1 MDLPIFPLPELVLF
15 PDVVIPL
22 HIFEPRYQ
30 RLISD
35 LLKKKEE
42 SRLLALTTITGP
54 SNSTEF
60 DDAPFH
66 YIGTLCKLIDYKELP
81 DGRSDVFV
89 HAVST
94 VTIDEI
100 NFLDTT
106 TPYRRAIVKPIDPDW
121 KIEHEFAI
129 KDRVLKSLENYTS
142 IRRLEIVDLDKLK
155 LREMVNLLSYALPLS
170 VDQKFK
176 LLEKPSL
183 QERVDL
189 LINLMDVKYELV
201 DFSDKYNED
210 SLPIN

>member
-35 LLKKKEE
+35 LLKKQEE
-42 SRLLALTTITGP
+42 FRLFALATYTGP
-54 SNSTEF
+54 RNNSEF
-60 DDAPFH
+60 DDAPVH
-66 YIGTLCKLIDYKELP
+66 YMGTMCKLIDHKELE
-81 DGRSDVFV
+81 DGRSDIFV
-89 HAVST
+89 HGVST

-106 TPYRRAIVKPIDPDW
+106 TPYRRAIVKTIDPDW
-121 KIEHEFAI
+121 KIENELTI
-129 KDRVLKSLENYTS
+129 KARVLNSLENYST
-142 IRRLEIVDLDKLK
+142 IRRLEIIDLEKLK

-170 VDQKFK
+170 VDQKFA
-176 LLEKPSL
+176 LLEKTTL

-189 LINLMDVKYELV
+189 LITLMDVKYELV
-201 DFSDKYNED
+201 DFSENYSED
-210 SLPIN
+210 NTKIN